1 MKEWKM
7 IVIIVLAVF
16 LAASVVGGLLRIGEK
31 NAQITQLQAEKK
43 QWDEVLMPE
52 LEQLRADKQQW
63 EEIDKPALEKVIA
76 ELKNLRVLAPS
87 PKDPTY
93 SALMDFV
100 AQDETNLLILPGFG
114 KYGMVFF
121 ARAQEVGIKAY
132 LARVTIVGPPQQYW
146 YFTAFNT
153 TDKGLV
159 YIFPYMGI
167 EGVVK
172 LEVGKKYEALNEYPF
187 VFGLNDT
194 ILKIELFE

>member
-1 MKEWKM
+1 MNKWKM
-7 IVIIVLAVF
+7 IVIIVLAV
-16 LAASVVGGLLRIGEK
+16 LLVASVSGGIYWVGEK

-43 QWDEVLMPE
+43 QWAEVLMPE

-63 EEIDKPALEKVIA
+63 EEVDKPALEQEIA
-76 ELKNLRVLAPS
+76 ELEKLPVIAPS
-87 PKDPTY
+87 PQDPTY
-93 SALMDFV
+93 SDLMDFV
-100 AQDETNLLILPGFG
+100 AQDDTNLLILPGFG

-121 ARAQEVGIKAY
+121 ARAQEAGIKAY

-159 YIFPYMGI
+159 YIFPYMTI
-167 EGVVK
+167 EGVAR
-172 LEVGKKYEALNEYPF
+172 LEVGKKYQELNAYPF
-187 VFGLNDT
+187 AFYLDDT